1 MELTTLFAYK
11 DKIAKEGVGGT
22 YYMILFQL
30 KMLWSSLKCP
40 PIELYLYVPSNI
52 SIGSL
57 ILASMTFTVFTICKD
72 GFTKQ
77 LAIAV

>member
-30 KMLWSSLKCP
+30 KML
-40 PIELYLYVPSNI
+40 
-52 SIGSL
+52 
-57 ILASMTFTVFTICKD
+57 
-72 GFTKQ
+72 
-77 LAIAV
+77 